1 MWPPLKLLW
10 SRRAFEVGAPS
21 ALAEYLHLQQ
31 TGPGAQPAS
40 SALSCGCGD
49 PGEGTTPEGPSGLS
63 GDSDDGDRAGRGCV
77 RVPSPE
83 RVAAI
88 RKVELESTTG
98 PRQTRI
104 SGSQPGRRPSA
115 SSMGRLRT
123 AKSRT

>member
-49 PGEGTTPEGPSGLS
+49 PGEGTTPEGPSELN
-63 GDSDDGDRAGRGCV
+63 GDSDDGDRAGPGLCQGALARGKTL
-77 RVPSPE
+77 PSIGYEMTLTPSRPGE
-83 RVAAI
+83 SDALHRTSSCQAAY
-88 RKVELESTTG
+88 
-98 PRQTRI
+98 
-104 SGSQPGRRPSA
+104 SGQS
-115 SSMGRLRT
+115 L
-123 AKSRT
+123 